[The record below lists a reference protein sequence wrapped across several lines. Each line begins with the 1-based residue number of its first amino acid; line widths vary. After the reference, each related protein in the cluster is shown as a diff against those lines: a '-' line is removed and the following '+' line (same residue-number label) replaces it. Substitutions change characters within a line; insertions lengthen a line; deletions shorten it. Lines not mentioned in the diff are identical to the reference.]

1 MTLSNVYSRSSL
13 LNLTNLEIMD
23 VLKTLSKDEL
33 KQIYQDLLTL
43 EDYKTTRKIDY
54 YVPHQKQLQFHKSQK
69 RKRVFFGG
77 NGCGKTFSMAAEVYY
92 FVSGKHPYRND
103 IKIPCDVWVV
113 SVDYPTSKGVAEK
126 KIKELFPLDEIKKWN
141 EADRILE
148 MKNGSTVGFKSVD
161 SGRIKFQGTRKR
173 LIAFDEEPLDII
185 FTMTPL
191 LGKSFMYERLY
202 EPWMNQD
209 PDADDVEVI
218 TASIYDNEYSS
229 AEVVKNLERS
239 FKGTPD
245 ERSRL
250 FGEFTSKS
258 GVLYPLWNRKVH
270 LVKPNT
276 KYIDEKWTVV
286 RALDPHP
293 ATSIY
298 CLWLAVSPDNDSF
311 LVKEYVSKPTATIAE
326 AAKVILRLSEGMN
339 ILYTVI
345 DTSAN
350 AQERTS
356 GKTTAQLFR
365 DQGIPVRNAIKDLES
380 GYHCCS
386 MALKGEVGTDR
397 ETGKEIDIHKFFVFD
412 DLKEFIYQVEHTVW
426 DDSSNKRDI
435 DPRQKQKKKRD
446 HFMDAWRYLMRQKVE
461 HIPEFISGDTP
472 YRSGKFG
479 LY

>member
-1 MTLSNVYSRSSL
+1 
-13 LNLTNLEIMD
+13 
-23 VLKTLSKDEL
+23 
-33 KQIYQDLLTL
+33 
-43 EDYKTTRKIDY
+43 
-54 YVPHQKQLQFHKSQK
+54 
-69 RKRVFFGG
+69 
-77 NGCGKTFSMAAEVYY
+77 MAAEVYY

-173 LIAFDEEPLDII
+173 LIAFDEEPSEDIYDECLARQHANEPLDII

>member
-173 LIAFDEEPLDII
+173 LIAFDEEPSEDIYDECLARQHANEPLDII

-202 EPWMNQD
+202 
-209 PDADDVEVI
+209 
-218 TASIYDNEYSS
+218 
-229 AEVVKNLERS
+229 
-239 FKGTPD
+239 
-245 ERSRL
+245 
-250 FGEFTSKS
+250 GEFTSKS